1 MSITLSS
8 QSMYPTMNG
17 YTNITMSY
25 TISNFNLV
33 TKQLLHYNEF
43 NNVASLV
50 VTIVTASFVILHSIH
65 DPSIIQY
72 LVYLSI
78 HPSSGQSVC
87 HLDKQQFTLMSRKFT
102 SKSVLVA
109 YFLSSW

>member
-8 QSMYPTMNG
+8 QSMYPAMNG

-25 TISNFNLV
+25 AISNFNLV

-50 VTIVTASFVILHSIH
+50 VTIVTASFVVLHFIH
-65 DPSIIQY
+65 DPSIIYY
-72 LVYLSI
+72 LLYLSI
-78 HPSSGQSVC
+78 HSLGKSVC

-102 SKSVLVA
+102 SKSVSVA